1 MTNVLTDR
9 TLPLAV
15 AQVLVR
21 IDGIES
27 GIAASI
33 DRFADTVGA
42 ELCNAIEPKS
52 GIRKAAH
59 ENTSPYRDNGSVAA

>member
-1 MTNVLTDR
+1 MMKVLTDR

-33 DRFADTVGA
+33 DRFADTVGRGT
-42 ELCNAIEPKS
+42 LQRNRTQ
-52 GIRKAAH
+52 IRH
-59 ENTSPYRDNGSVAA
+59 S